1 MDNSTKTITE
11 INEILTC
18 LSDYKY
24 KYAVLW
30 TMKYCK
36 RKYNLRKPKV
46 DVENVRLLL
55 DKFTTLDILRC
66 WDLFEKTPIFYEE
79 EKKLFENNKN
89 KLVSKKKNYRMITLC
104 VLYNMF
110 FGYIA
115 KNNLIK
121 NEIKTLDEVRT
132 RKIVDTLY
140 ERVNYFIDTCGAL
153 ISEAQND
160 TFPTE
165 SDKIT
170 TIKCFE
176 KMKTKFEESKRLFEI
191 DM

>member
-1 MDNSTKTITE
+1 MDNSTKTISG

-18 LSDYKY
+18 LSHYKY

-30 TMKYCK
+30 TMKNCK

-55 DKFTTLDILRC
+55 DYFTKLDILRC
-66 WDLFEKTPIFYEE
+66 WDHEKPPIFYEE

-89 KLVSKKKNYRMITLC
+89 KLVSKKRNYRTITLC

-132 RKIVDTLY
+132 RKLVDTLY
-140 ERVNYFIDTCGAL
+140 EKVNYFIDTCGTL

-160 TFPTE
+160 TFSTE

-176 KMKTKFEESKRLFEI
+176 KMKIKFEESKRLFEV